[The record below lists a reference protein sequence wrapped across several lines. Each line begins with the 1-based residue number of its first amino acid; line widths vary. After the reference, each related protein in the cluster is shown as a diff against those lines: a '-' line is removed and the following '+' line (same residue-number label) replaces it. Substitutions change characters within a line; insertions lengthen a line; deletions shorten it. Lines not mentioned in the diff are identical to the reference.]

1 MAVVP
6 KCCACASHGPT
17 SQLPKPHDQLF
28 STISLYGNTKSRTTA
43 LLLPEES
50 KKLHLGSVKESSC
63 SSTDAI
69 KSKANFYS
77 NSLHE
82 ESTSGSIQSGLLMEN
97 LNEIEGILANKELEL
112 LERDIVLQIKQLGPL
127 KLYHDCLS
135 QNLVST
141 PLKPDFL
148 QLEVPVEKPKDKVVI
163 VRSGRS
169 QERKLKRIKAS
180 HKRVTE
186 TEPFASTPHTNF
198 KKLQKCRQRILSF
211 GWRSRNHCT
220 AKEECE
226 FSEGVKVASELERI
240 REVIE
245 KETGQPVSY
254 ADWAKAAKTDTGT
267 LSQLL
272 IHGQYCRDQL
282 VQCTQPLVIFLVKKY
297 RGLGIGPDDL
307 VQAGNL
313 GVLKGAEKFD
323 SKKGYRFSTYIRH
336 WIRKAIFEFIAQN
349 SRIFRLSDIIPDK
362 SLEGRSSINRKIL
375 NEELLFI
382 LEELNPREKQ
392 IIAQRYGLSDGTCR
406 SLEEI
411 GQHFNLSKE
420 WIRKLE
426 KRAIAKLRRDDIK
439 DNVRRLLHW
448 YN

>member
-69 KSKANFYS
+69 KS
-77 NSLHE
+77 
-82 ESTSGSIQSGLLMEN
+82 
-97 LNEIEGILANKELEL
+97 
-112 LERDIVLQIKQLGPL
+112 
-127 KLYHDCLS
+127 
-135 QNLVST
+135 
-141 PLKPDFL
+141 
-148 QLEVPVEKPKDKVVI
+148 
-163 VRSGRS
+163 
-169 QERKLKRIKAS
+169 
-180 HKRVTE
+180 
-186 TEPFASTPHTNF
+186 
-198 KKLQKCRQRILSF
+198 
-211 GWRSRNHCT
+211 
-220 AKEECE
+220 
-226 FSEGVKVASELERI
+226 KVASELERI

-349 SRIFRLSDIIPDK
+349 SRIFRLSVRAECMVQKIEKAQRELHFNLGRYPSDEETAKFTGFTLAKVRLARRCSRSIRSLERPFKHGSSISLKDIIPDK